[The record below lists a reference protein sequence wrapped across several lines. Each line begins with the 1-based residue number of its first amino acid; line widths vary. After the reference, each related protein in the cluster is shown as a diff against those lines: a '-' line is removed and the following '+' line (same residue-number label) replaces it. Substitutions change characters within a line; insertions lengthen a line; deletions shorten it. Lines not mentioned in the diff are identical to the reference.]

1 MRNKQFTA
9 YGLESWT
16 RNSLTPISGL
26 AIPLIY
32 PQSVSG
38 ICRTPSS
45 RSSSLR
51 LPLYAGQD
59 QKREPNPEERL
70 LGVALGA
77 SVTGSVTGSIAS
89 SIACVI
95 TGSTTGCVASSIA
108 SALSQVIEHSAF
120 SGISPGGTS
129 SGPSGN

>member
-9 YGLESWT
+9 YGLESWIC
-16 RNSLTPISGL
+16 NFLTPISGL
-26 AIPLIY
+26 TIPLIY
-32 PQSVSG
+32 PRSVSG

-45 RSSSLR
+45 RSSPLW

-59 QKREPNPEERL
+59 RKREPNPEGRL
-70 LGVALGA
+70 LGEALGA

-95 TGSTTGCVASSIA
+95 TGSTTGFVASSVA
-108 SALSQVIEHSAF
+108 SALS
-120 SGISPGGTS
+120 
-129 SGPSGN
+129 